1 MADFNIRSDSVNVED
16 IMRQIRAR
24 IREKR
29 GADYTEEEIQEM
41 AAAKLETFLDPTK
54 VRSELLEQFRQI
66 QRHQEQSPSV
76 SLDDSPLFASHRPFV
91 RRLRRLMRP
100 VLKLLLNPDPLVL
113 AAKAND
119 TQRRQAELFYELVHN
134 LVVETTRLA
143 IEVKNLKMKVES
155 LSSRLDFDER
165 RARALEGVVQFKP
178 PAPTPEPAAAQGKKD
193 DEDSDAD
200 QAARNRRRR
209 RRRGRRGMAPRPEG
223 TDAAEGVPGDAGAGH
238 DSAAETGPRED
249 RGAGGGGGSDEEPG
263 S

>member
-1 MADFNIRSDSVNVED
+1 MPDFNLRSDSVNVED

-29 GADYTEEEIQEM
+29 GADYTEQDIQEM
-41 AAAKLETFLDPTK
+41 AAAKLEKFLDPTK

-66 QRHQEQSPSV
+66 QRHQEQSPGV
-76 SLDDSPLFASHRPFV
+76 SLDDSPLFGSHRPFV

-100 VLKLLLNPDPLVL
+100 VLKLMLNPDPLVL
-113 AAKAND
+113 AAKVND

-165 RARALEGVVQFKP
+165 RARALEGVAQYK
-178 PAPTPEPAAAQGKKD
+178 PAAPSPDPSSQAKR
-193 DEDSDAD
+193 DEEEGDAE
-200 QAARNRRRR
+200 QAARSRRHP
-209 RRRGRRGMAPRPEG
+209 RRRGRRG
-223 TDAAEGVPGDAGAGH
+223 AGAGTPADAKAEH
-238 DSAAETGPRED
+238 PPEAAGTPADAGSHEE
-249 RGAGGGGGSDEEPG
+249 RGAGNPADGGSHEEPG